1 MTKNNKRRSLKEL
14 DALLQD
20 ERKKARESK
29 EDRSG
34 LYNSL
39 YVNSRDNAL
48 ESNVFENRDAAL
60 GKSSSNGVLSSISDN
75 FKNLW
80 RSINYDM
87 DVQDVDASLENLRQA
102 NEEKN
107 DIEKIQN
114 YIQFIKQRDT
124 LKKNQKTLNIRT

>member
-1 MTKNNKRRSLKEL
+1 MTKKNDKRRSLKEL

-48 ESNVFENRDAAL
+48 GSNVFENRDAAL
-60 GKSSSNGVLSSISDN
+60 GKSSSNGILQSVSDN

-102 NEEKN
+102 NEEKR
-107 DIEKIQN
+107 
-114 YIQFIKQRDT
+114 Y
-124 LKKNQKTLNIRT
+124 